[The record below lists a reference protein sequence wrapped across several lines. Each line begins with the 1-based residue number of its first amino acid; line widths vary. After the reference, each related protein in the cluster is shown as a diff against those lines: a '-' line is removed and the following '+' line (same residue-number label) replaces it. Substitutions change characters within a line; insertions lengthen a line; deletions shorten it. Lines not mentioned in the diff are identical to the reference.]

1 MGRVVMM
8 RRFGVNEK
16 IDRRTMQQEEQGESM
31 TAKEYLNQF
40 RRMQERIREMNLSI
54 QRIEDQLDVKGM
66 SYDGM
71 PGGGT
76 GTDRTAEL
84 VSKMCDIKMQ
94 REVVKQSA
102 QLFCVE
108 IENVI
113 DKVRDYDES
122 RLLYDRYVLG
132 KDFET
137 IAEDLHVSYRQATRI
152 HGSALLSVGKIMENY
167 EICPTMS

>member
-1 MGRVVMM
+1 MM
-8 RRFGVNEK
+8 CRFEVNEK
-16 IDRRTMQQEEQGESM
+16 TDRRIMQQEEQGESM
-31 TAKEYLNQF
+31 TAKEYLNLF

-71 PGGGT
+71 PGGGN

-94 REVVKQSA
+94 REVTKRDA
-102 QLFCVE
+102 QIICVE

-113 DKVRDYDES
+113 DKVRDHDES

-152 HGSALLSVGKIMENY
+152 HGSALLSAAKILEDC

>member
-1 MGRVVMM
+1 
-8 RRFGVNEK
+8 
-16 IDRRTMQQEEQGESM
+16 
-31 TAKEYLNQF
+31 
-40 RRMQERIREMNLSI
+40 
-54 QRIEDQLDVKGM
+54 
-66 SYDGM
+66 
-71 PGGGT
+71 
-76 GTDRTAEL
+76 
-84 VSKMCDIKMQ
+84 MCDIKMQ

-102 QLFCVE
+102 QLLCVE

>member
-1 MGRVVMM
+1 MGHIVMM
-8 RRFGVNEK
+8 CSFRIDEKTNRR
-16 IDRRTMQQEEQGESM
+16 IMQQEEQGESM

-40 RRMQERIREMNLSI
+40 RRLQERIREMNLSI

-76 GTDRTAEL
+76 GADRTAEL
-84 VSKMCDIKMQ
+84 VSKMCDIKLQ
-94 REVVKQSA
+94 REVTKQDA
-102 QLFCVE
+102 QILCVE

-113 DKVRDYDES
+113 DKVKDYDES

-137 IAEDLHVSYRQATRI
+137 IAEDLNVSYRQATRI

>member
-1 MGRVVMM
+1 MGHIATMC
-8 RRFGVNEK
+8 RFEVDEK
-16 IDRRTMQQEEQGESM
+16 RDQRIMQQEEQGESM

-76 GTDRTAEL
+76 GADRTAEL
-84 VSKMCDIKMQ
+84 VSKMCDIKLQ
-94 REVVKQSA
+94 REATKQAA
-102 QLFCVE
+102 QILCVE

-137 IAEDLHVSYRQATRI
+137 IAEDLNVSYRQATRI

-167 EICPTMS
+167 

>member
-1 MGRVVMM
+1 MGHIVMM
-8 RRFGVNEK
+8 CSFGVDEK
-16 IDRRTMQQEEQGESM
+16 TGRRIMQQEEQGESM

-76 GTDRTAEL
+76 GAEL
-84 VSKMCDIKMQ
+84 VSKMCDIKLQ
-94 REVVKQSA
+94 REVTKQAA
-102 QLFCVE
+102 QILCVE

>member
-1 MGRVVMM
+1 
-8 RRFGVNEK
+8 
-16 IDRRTMQQEEQGESM
+16 M

-76 GTDRTAEL
+76 GADRTAEL

-102 QLFCVE
+102 QLLCVE

-113 DKVRDYDES
+113 DKVRADCCMTAMYW
-122 RLLYDRYVLG
+122 
-132 KDFET
+132 
-137 IAEDLHVSYRQATRI
+137 A
-152 HGSALLSVGKIMENY
+152 KILKQSQRT
-167 EICPTMS
+167 CT

>member
-1 MGRVVMM
+1 MGHIVMM
-8 RRFGVNEK
+8 CSFEVDEK
-16 IDRRTMQQEEQGESM
+16 RDRRIMQQEEQGESM

-76 GTDRTAEL
+76 GADRTAEL
-84 VSKMCDIKMQ
+84 VSKMCDIKLQ
-94 REVVKQSA
+94 REVTKQAA
-102 QLFCVE
+102 QILCVE

>member
-1 MGRVVMM
+1 MGHIVTMC
-8 RRFGVNEK
+8 RFGVDEK
-16 IDRRTMQQEEQGESM
+16 RDRGIMQQEEQGETM
-31 TAKEYLNQF
+31 MAKEYLNQF
-40 RRMQERIREMNLSI
+40 RRLQERIREMDLSI

-84 VSKMCDIKMQ
+84 VSKMCDIKML
-94 REVVKQSA
+94 REVEKQAA
-102 QLFCVE
+102 QILCVE

-167 EICPTMS
+167 EICPSMS

>member
-1 MGRVVMM
+1 MGNIVKMCSFEVDEKTN
-8 RRFGVNEK
+8 RR
-16 IDRRTMQQEEQGESM
+16 IMQQEEQGGSM

-40 RRMQERIREMNLSI
+40 QRMQERIREMNLSI

-76 GTDRTAEL
+76 GADRTAEL

-102 QLFCVE
+102 QLLCVE

-113 DKVRDYDES
+113 DKVRDHDES

-132 KDFET
+132 KEFET
-137 IAEDLHVSYRQATRI
+137 IAEDLHVSYRQVTRI
-152 HGSALLSVGKIMENY
+152 HGSALLSVGKILEEC

>member
-1 MGRVVMM
+1 MGHIVMM
-8 RRFGVNEK
+8 CSFEVDEK
-16 IDRRTMQQEEQGESM
+16 TDRRIMQQEEQGESM

-76 GTDRTAEL
+76 EADRTAEL

-102 QLFCVE
+102 QLLCVE

-152 HGSALLSVGKIMENY
+152 HGSALLSVGKIMENC
-167 EICPTMS
+167 EICHTMS